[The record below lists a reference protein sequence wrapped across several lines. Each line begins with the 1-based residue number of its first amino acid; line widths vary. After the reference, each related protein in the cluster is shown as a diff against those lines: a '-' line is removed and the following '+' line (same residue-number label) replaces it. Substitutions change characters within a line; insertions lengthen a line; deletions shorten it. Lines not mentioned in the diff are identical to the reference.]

1 MTTTTPFSR
10 RNQYAGEAQ
19 EITIREDAPE
29 TLRTA
34 VLSSAVELGFGPK
47 QLRAIICRVL
57 RARPDPDNWS
67 EYPNVWV
74 EVQWHMYDCKW
85 FKVYDIIEALYA
97 AFRDDDGALAAQF
110 AEEINACFLEEG
122 IGWQLVEGRV
132 VTRGTKGYERVVRA
146 ATEALADTERP
157 TAAHHLYQAFQD
169 LSRRPEADCGG
180 AIYHA
185 MGALE
190 AVARDVAGTPKPTLG
205 AVIRRN
211 PELFP
216 QPLNS
221 AFEKL
226 WGYTSDNARHV
237 AEGHKPRREEAEL
250 VVGLA
255 AAMATYLTHVKRG
268 NHDSRG

>member
-19 EITIREDAPE
+19 EITIPEDAPE

-97 AFRDDDGALAAQF
+97 AFRDNDGALAAQF

-122 IGWQLVEGRV
+122 IGWQLVEERV
-132 VTRGTKGYERVVRA
+132 VTRGTKG
-146 ATEALADTERP
+146 
-157 TAAHHLYQAFQD
+157 
-169 LSRRPEADCGG
+169 
-180 AIYHA
+180 
-185 MGALE
+185 
-190 AVARDVAGTPKPTLG
+190 
-205 AVIRRN
+205 
-211 PELFP
+211 
-216 QPLNS
+216 
-221 AFEKL
+221 
-226 WGYTSDNARHV
+226 
-237 AEGHKPRREEAEL
+237 
-250 VVGLA
+250 
-255 AAMATYLTHVKRG
+255 
-268 NHDSRG
+268 